1 MIDANDFKHFMRID
15 VFPEYDIEY
24 YQLDNS
30 AGFAYVGHARYDAR
44 SKKHTLLLPENLN
57 VPRFL
62 LFHEMTHI
70 YDMHRYSKDD
80 RNYDFFLTGYM
91 EYHAAQVELMVMM
104 GAENI
109 DSKIAFSMKDI
120 INNSEWSVQQYLDDK
135 LDLAKKLVQEIE
147 KQKRI
152 DGLRAFFNFLGL
164 KSICSMFATDFKDG
178 YSYGEILERMSTFLL
193 MEIRNEYSGWIFD
206 IDRAVVLYSQ
216 AYAAVADN

>member
-1 MIDANDFKHFMRID
+1 MNPDLWLQLHAHLHYILCGSH
-15 VFPEYDIEY
+15 VFYKYPPQTERLRRSTF
-24 YQLDNS
+24 LDRFFPKIQVPCT
-30 AGFAYVGHARYDAR
+30 FA
-44 SKKHTLLLPENLN
+44 
-57 VPRFL
+57 
-62 LFHEMTHI
+62 
-70 YDMHRYSKDD
+70 
-80 RNYDFFLTGYM
+80 
-91 EYHAAQVELMVMM
+91 
-104 GAENI
+104 
-109 DSKIAFSMKDI
+109 
-120 INNSEWSVQQYLDDK
+120 QQYLDNK